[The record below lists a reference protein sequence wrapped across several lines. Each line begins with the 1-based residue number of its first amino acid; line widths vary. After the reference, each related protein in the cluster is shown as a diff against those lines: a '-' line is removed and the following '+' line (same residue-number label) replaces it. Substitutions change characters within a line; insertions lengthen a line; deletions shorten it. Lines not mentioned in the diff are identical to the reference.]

1 LNSILLE
8 EAECTALPDQASA
21 LFTWSLRREDR
32 RARHLLEV
40 LKLAPGREFHLGVID
55 HSIGRG
61 VCTIVDQDAIHGTYA
76 PTRSVATD
84 TRLTSSPRRSLVL
97 GLPRPKSLRRV
108 LRMVGNLGVHEL
120 HLINTARV
128 DKSYWGSPW
137 LESEA
142 LRAALIEGLEIACRA
157 GATLPVLPK
166 VHQHRLFRP
175 FAEDQLP
182 ELLHTTSN
190 PSDSAEVRNGVS
202 GIVLH
207 PGPIRSEQE
216 RRLQSSKDL
225 LIALGPEGGFVDFE
239 LELFQKA
246 GLEAWS
252 FGERCWSV
260 EVAVPYAMAY
270 FSPT

>member
-1 LNSILLE
+1 MNSILLD
-8 EAECTALPDQASA
+8 EAECSALPDKDSA

-40 LKLAPGREFHLGVID
+40 LKLAPGREFHFGVIN

-61 VCTIVDQDAIHGTYA
+61 VCTTMDQDGLHGTYA
-76 PTRSVATD
+76 PIKSVALETQ
-84 TRLTSSPRRSLVL
+84 LTSSPQRSLVL
-97 GLPRPKSLRRV
+97 GLPRPKSLRRI
-108 LRMVGNLGVHEL
+108 LRMVGILGIQQL

-137 LESEA
+137 LEPEA

-157 GATLPVLPK
+157 GATLPILPR

-182 ELLHTTSN
+182 QLLHGA
-190 PSDSAEVRNGVS
+190 SAQSQDHSRNLVS

-225 LIALGPEGGFVDFE
+225 LLALGPEGGFVDFE
-239 LELFQKA
+239 LELFHKA
-246 GLEAWS
+246 GLQTWS

-270 FSPT
+270 FSPA

>member
-1 LNSILLE
+1 MNSILLE
-8 EAECTALPDQASA
+8 ETELTALSESA
-21 LFTWSLRREDR
+21 LFTWRLRIEDR

-55 HSIGRG
+55 HSVGRG
-61 VCTIVDQDAIHGTYA
+61 ICTTLDQDSLHGTYA
-76 PTRSVATD
+76 PTQRVATEAQ
-84 TRLTSSPRRSLVL
+84 LAKPPQRSLVL
-97 GLPRPKSLRRV
+97 GLPRPKSLRRI
-108 LRMVGNLGVHEL
+108 LRMVGNLGIHQL

-137 LESEA
+137 LEGQA

-157 GATLPVLPK
+157 GATLPCLPK

-182 ELLHTTSN
+182 QLLHASSTQSQSHQQ
-190 PSDSAEVRNGVS
+190 SDLRGL
-202 GIVLH
+202 VLH

-216 RRLQSSKDL
+216 RRSHSSKDL
-225 LIALGPEGGFVDFE
+225 LLALGPEGGFVDFE
-239 LELFQKA
+239 LELFKNA
-246 GLEAWS
+246 GLQTWS

-260 EVAVPYAMAY
+260 EVAVPYAMGY